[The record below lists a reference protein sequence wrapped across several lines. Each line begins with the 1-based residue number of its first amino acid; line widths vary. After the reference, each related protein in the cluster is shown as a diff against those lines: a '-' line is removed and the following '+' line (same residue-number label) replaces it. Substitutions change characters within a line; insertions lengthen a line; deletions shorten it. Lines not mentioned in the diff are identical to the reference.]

1 MNPEEQ
7 VDAFLQN
14 DALEKAQAYARRGR
28 RHAQLPTGEL
38 TDLWVVA
45 FKVWAADL
53 HNPLLRAMV
62 DDLESELALRGLTPP
77 HDRVKDAADKL
88 RAVARQLVDDLSPDD
103 YARVAA
109 DIERDVAAFTKS
121 TRVARKN

>member
-28 RHAQLPTGEL
+28 RHAQVPTDEL
-38 TDLWVVA
+38 IDLWVVG
-45 FKVWAADL
+45 FKVWVSDIR
-53 HNPLLRAMV
+53 NPLLRGMV
-62 DDLESELALRGLTPP
+62 DDLEAELALRGLAPP
-77 HDRVKDAADKL
+77 HDRVKEAADRL
-88 RAVARQLVDDLSPDD
+88 RMLARQLVDELSPDD

-109 DIERDVAAFTKS
+109 DIERDVAAFTRS
-121 TRVARKN
+121 ARNAKKN